1 MAGLLWSGHLQSV
14 QQASACETKA
24 AEFSLT
30 PFISVLCREAIVVTL
45 IQRRKTQTLRGVI
58 TAKIITPSKSA
69 RIDPIQMQDG
79 FLELMVDRKVDQA
92 IRAMHPDHK

>member
-14 QQASACETKA
+14 QRASACETKA
-24 AEFSLT
+24 AGFMLT
-30 PFISVLCREAIVVTL
+30 PFISVPCREAIVVTL
-45 IQRRKTQTLRGVI
+45 IQRRKTQTPRVVI

>member
-1 MAGLLWSGHLQSV
+1 
-14 QQASACETKA
+14 
-24 AEFSLT
+24 
-30 PFISVLCREAIVVTL
+30 
-45 IQRRKTQTLRGVI
+45 VI

-79 FLELMVDRKVDQA
+79 FLDVMVDRKVDQA